1 MNQYVHQNPRLH
13 GSYEAEVNNV
23 RNYMSNRIEWMDNKL
38 GFDATALGTEA
49 VKEQQKAEK
58 ILINGQLQIRR
69 NGAVYS
75 PEGQLIAK

>member
-38 GFDATALGTEA
+38 GFDATALGTETVEEQPKA
-49 VKEQQKAEK
+49 VK
-58 ILINGQLQIRR
+58 ILVNGQIQIRR

-75 PEGQLIAK
+75 PEGQLIKR